1 MIWKKRTYELLA
13 ALAGTTVL
21 STPLDTLDTTV
32 LMVVTP
38 PLTCEVMK
46 SVVDMT
52 LGCGGSGELEV
63 VGVGVGVGVVVG
75 VGVDVGVGVGVGA
88 TGVGVV
94 GAGGELDIVGDRK
107 LEINVDELGK
117 ESGIVD
123 EVVIT

>member
-75 VGVDVGVGVGVGA
+75 AGVGVGVGVGA
-88 TGVGVV
+88 AGVGVV

-117 ESGIVD
+117 EIGIVD